1 MIDQES
7 LLAEL
12 GLMDDRKLLLE
23 LTIQL
28 GQNEHDIIY
37 LYEGDDIGVKA
48 SQFCEK
54 HHLKDEIIDIIAQNI
69 KLNLNEKENYFSFV
83 NQSTQ
88 ISNTNTNKPLHDQTI
103 NQIRE
108 INQEKKENK
117 NDILNKS
124 QTAIKKTNI
133 YEKQVKQMNFKNNV
147 LQKQRLLKEEE
158 QIKEATFKPKLNQ
171 NTLKI
176 VSTTR
181 QNRNKTP
188 EYYLLKY
195 GQQLQEQKRKAEQ
208 QFMNETSREC
218 SFKPEINKISQKIC
232 DEIIKKD
239 VSMTKFDQLYNHA
252 KIRKA
257 NDKSQT
263 SFIQES
269 QTQQTKRSV
278 TPNRSQNKQYLPF
291 LERVE
296 MQKKIKEDKL
306 KQEIEESQMYD
317 DKSGQKLFQ
326 PQVHSANRSRGGLSI
341 GEYLYQQQKS
351 LNEESIIQFECDD
364 LSKSV
369 QTERSNQIVLQ
380 MRKKKLE
387 DYFKLMDSDNDGL
400 ISAQNIYLEELP
412 TEALELLQPVIL
424 QLEKL
429 DIYLNIETWTAKCLD
444 VIEKMSVVD
453 KNRLFQRQ
461 NKQQKTQP
469 DQSSTF
475 RPQLNQKSEIIAKQR
490 QTFKGPAALY
500 QKAMKENIVKQQK
513 IKQIKQQLEQKEA
526 KQCTFQPKIK
536 FFGGSRTSTGFY

>member
-12 GLMDDRKLLLE
+12 GLLDDRKLLLE

-28 GQNEHDIIY
+28 GQNEHDILF

-54 HHLKDEIIDIIAQNI
+54 HHLKDEIKDVIAQNI
-69 KLNLNEKENYFSFV
+69 KLHLNEKENYFSFV

-88 ISNTNTNKPLHDQTI
+88 ISNVNTNKPLQ
-103 NQIRE
+103 NQAIKQ
-108 INQEKKENK
+108 IKDVNQQKKENK
-117 NDILNKS
+117 KDNLNKS
-124 QTAIKKTNI
+124 QAAIKKTDI
-133 YEKQVKQMNFKNNV
+133 YDKQVKQMNNKNNAI
-147 LQKQRLLKEEE
+147 QKQRILKEEE
-158 QIKEATFKPKLNQ
+158 AIKEATFKPRLNQ

-181 QNRNKTP
+181 QNRNNTP

-195 GQQLQEQKRKAEQ
+195 GQQLQEQKKKAEQ
-208 QFMNETSREC
+208 QNLNETSREC
-218 SFKPEINKISQKIC
+218 SFRPEINKISQKIC

-239 VSMTKFDQLYNHA
+239 VSMTKFDQLYNQA
-252 KIRKA
+252 KKRKA
-257 NDKSQT
+257 NDKSST
-263 SFIQES
+263 SIIQES
-269 QTQQTKRSV
+269 QTQQSKRSV
-278 TPNRSQNKQYLPF
+278 TPNKSQNKQYLPF

-296 MQKKIKEDKL
+296 IQKKIKEERL
-306 KQEIEESQMYD
+306 KQEVEESVMYD

-326 PQVHSANRSRGGLSI
+326 PQVHSANRNRGGLSI

-351 LNEESIIQFECDD
+351 INEESIIQLECDD

-369 QTERSNQIVLQ
+369 QTDRSNQIVTQ
-380 MRKKKLE
+380 MRRKKLE
-387 DYFKLMDSDNDGL
+387 EYFKLMDSDNDGL

-412 TEALELLQPVIL
+412 TEALELLKPVIL

-429 DIYLNIETWTAKCLD
+429 DIFLNIETWTAKCLD
-444 VIEKMSVVD
+444 IIEKMSIFD
-453 KNRLFQRQ
+453 KNRLFQKQ
-461 NKQQKTQP
+461 PKQQKTLP
-469 DQSSTF
+469 DSSSTF
-475 RPQLNQKSEIIAKQR
+475 KPQLNQKSEIIAKQR

-500 QKAMKENIVKQQK
+500 QKAMKENIVKEQK
-513 IKQIKQQLEQKEA
+513 IKQIKEQQEQKQA

-536 FFGGSRTSTGFY
+536 LSNRSNTSTGFY